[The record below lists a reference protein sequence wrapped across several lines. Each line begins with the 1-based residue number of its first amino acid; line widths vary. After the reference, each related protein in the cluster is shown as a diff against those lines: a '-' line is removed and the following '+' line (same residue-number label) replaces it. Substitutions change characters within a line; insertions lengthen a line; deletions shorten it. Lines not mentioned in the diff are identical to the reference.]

1 MTRRLSFFA
10 AALLLALA
18 LAQIT
23 SDPSNF
29 TRALGAKDGAASF
42 TYAGASVRVETLAG
56 LLYKVRYEGPRDAL
70 ATAGDV
76 IGAAIGDPGI
86 KEPFVSW
93 MEQNGERIARETE
106 PLVVGLGD
114 AYVLTFL
121 PGANLSF
128 VVAPKEAPPSAF
140 GEPRHVLGEGPIT
153 IREYSDF
160 ECPAC
165 QALFNRALAQIKARY
180 VETGRARFEYRHFPL
195 FEIHKQAV
203 PAAEASEC
211 AADQERFW
219 DYHDALFR
227 EGVGNYVALAGSLG
241 LDVTRFAECV
251 AERKHRGVVEAHR
264 AEAEALGLRGTP
276 SVFVGPFL
284 LPNPFD
290 VDSYDRYLRM
300 AKAKSAR

>member
-1 MTRRLSFFA
+1 MNLRTTFLA
-10 AALLLALA
+10 AGLLLALA
-18 LAQIT
+18 QAQIT
-23 SDPSNF
+23 TDPANF
-29 TRALGAKDGAASF
+29 TAALNVP
-42 TYAGASVRVETLAG
+42 AGATQFDYRGAQVRIDTLAG
-56 LLYKVRYEGPRDAL
+56 LLYTVRYEGPR
-70 ATAGDV
+70 TAYGPAGEV

-86 KEPFVSW
+86 QQPFEDW
-93 MEQNGERIARETE
+93 MKQNGERIDQETK

-114 AYVLTFL
+114 AYTLTFL
-121 PGANLSF
+121 PGANLTF
-128 VVAPKEAPPSAF
+128 VVGPKEAPDSAF
-140 GEPRHVLGEGPIT
+140 GAPRHVLGSGPVA

-165 QALFNRALAQIKARY
+165 QALFNRALDQIKTRY

-203 PAAEASEC
+203 AAAEASEC
-211 AADQERFW
+211 AADQDRFW
-219 DYHDALFR
+219 EYHDALFR
-227 EGVGNYVALAGSLG
+227 GGVGNYVGLAKQLD
-241 LDVTRFAECV
+241 LDVGRFAECI
-251 AERKHRGVVEAHR
+251 ANRTYRDVVEAHR

>member
-1 MTRRLSFFA
+1 MKPRFLFA
-10 AALLLALA
+10 AALLSLSLAS
-18 LAQIT
+18 AQIAG
-23 SDPSNF
+23 DPAAF
-29 TRALGAKDGAASF
+29 KAALGLPGASDTFSYDGAE
-42 TYAGASVRVETLAG
+42 VRTETLGG
-56 LLYKVRYEGPRDAL
+56 LLYKVRYQGAPEDY

-76 IGAAIGDPGI
+76 IAAAIGEPGI
-86 KEPFVSW
+86 KEPFVDW
-93 MEQNGERIARETE
+93 MKQNGAGIAARKE
-106 PLVVGLGD
+106 PVSVGLGD
-114 AYVLTFL
+114 GYTLTFQ
-121 PGANLSF
+121 PGDALAF
-128 VVAPKEAPPSAF
+128 VVAPIEVPPAAF
-140 GEPRHVLGEGPIT
+140 GEPRHVLGSGPVT

-211 AADQERFW
+211 AAAQGAFW
-219 DYHDALFR
+219 TYHDALFE
-227 EGVGNYVALAGSLG
+227 EGVGNYVGLAKQLD
-241 LDVTRFAECV
+241 LDVGRFADCV
-251 AERKHRGVVEAHR
+251 ANRTYRDVVEAHR
-264 AEAEALGLRGTP
+264 AEADRLGLRGTP

-300 AKAKSAR
+300 AAAQAER